1 MKDTASPATD
11 HDEQGTSQQTAAG
24 VALAAQEPASG
35 FSQRSERR
43 ASFGLLKRRS
53 MTRPAPDAPR
63 SRGEIWVA
71 LGCALLLLLLVINS
85 LVAFT
90 NIQALVDRE
99 HLVTHTQT
107 ILTRLES
114 LQSALDDAE
123 SGQRGYILTGQENYL
138 APYNQA
144 RAGMPERLDEL
155 QLLTA
160 SEPGQ
165 QARLSQL
172 RAFISSKF
180 DELQS
185 TIDLRRNNQ
194 TDEAI
199 QTVLSGRGEDT
210 MNSIRDTIGQM
221 EQTEDTLLI
230 QRSADARA
238 TLEGTTITF
247 VVATL
252 ADIGLLVIVFWLF
265 RRALKQRAR
274 VAAERERLLERER
287 EARLE
292 AVARAREL
300 EVVFDAVTDLVSVYD
315 ATGKLVQY
323 NAAANRL
330 ILLNNHL
337 ENIALPLEGRA
348 VRLDYRD
355 EQGNPL
361 PPERL
366 PQRRFLNGE
375 TLLGA
380 EAVDFQMRTPDGRVV
395 QFNVSGGPL
404 RDEDG
409 SIVGAVAVYR
419 DVTERRR
426 LERRTHETLD
436 ALLEMAA
443 AVVAGESLPSAQV
456 VPTSESLSRAGGVAR
471 RLAELTCSVLG
482 CERVSLA
489 VLDPEKNIL
498 RPVAVVGLSPEQ
510 EQQWWVEQEQ
520 QQTPLSENPMPE
532 MLARFMGGETL
543 LIDLREPPFNE
554 APNPYG
560 VLTMLAAP
568 MLVGQQFVGILSL
581 DFGGKE
587 HAYTEQE
594 IALAGAVAK
603 LSALVFE
610 RERLVRERAEAQA
623 NELALLESN
632 RQMDTFLSMASHEL
646 KTPLTS
652 MKLHLQLAQRR
663 VRALGERQPETPAE
677 FHKALAQLQDQF
689 TRSHQQVERLDRLV
703 NDLLDVSR
711 IQAGHLEM
719 RPEPADLL
727 AIVRERVEEQR
738 QVHTRR
744 SIRLRVSREQPAP
757 IVADA
762 ERIGQVVTNF
772 LTNALKYSPEHEP
785 VEVGIDIDEHQ
796 AQARVWVRDAGPG
809 IPAEEQARVWVRFHR
824 VAGIEVQS
832 GSGVGLGLG
841 LHISKTIIEEHQGQ
855 VGVESTPGQGSTFWF
870 TLPLAE

>member
-1 MKDTASPATD
+1 
-11 HDEQGTSQQTAAG
+11 
-24 VALAAQEPASG
+24 
-35 FSQRSERR
+35 
-43 ASFGLLKRRS
+43 
-53 MTRPAPDAPR
+53 MTQPVPDAPR
-63 SRGEIWVA
+63 PRSELWVA

-90 NIQALVDRE
+90 NIQSLVDRE

-107 ILTRLES
+107 ILTRLET
-114 LQSALDDAE
+114 LQSTLDDAE
-123 SGQRGYILTGQENYL
+123 SSERGYILTGQESYL

-144 RAGMPERLDEL
+144 RAGLPERLEDL

-160 SEPGQ
+160 GEPGQ
-165 QARLSQL
+165 QARLAQL
-172 RAFISSKF
+172 RALITNKF

-199 QTVLSGRGEDT
+199 QIVLSGRGEDT
-210 MNSIRDTIGQM
+210 TNAIHSIIGQM
-221 EQTEDTLLI
+221 EQTEDTLLT
-230 QRSADARA
+230 QRSAAARA
-238 TLEGTTITF
+238 TLEGTSITF
-247 VVATL
+247 IVATL
-252 ADIGLLVIVFWLF
+252 ADIALLVIVFWLF
-265 RRALKQRAR
+265 RRALTQRTQ
-274 VAAERERLLERER
+274 VAAERERLLQSERG
-287 EARLE
+287 ARLD

-323 NAAANRL
+323 NAAANKL
-330 ILLNNHL
+330 MGLNNHP
-337 ENIALPLEGRA
+337 EHVALPLEERA
-348 VRLDYRD
+348 ARLKYRD

-366 PQRRFLNGE
+366 PQRRFLKGE

-380 EAVDFQMRTPDGRVV
+380 EAVDFQMRTLDGREV

-443 AVVAGESLPSAQV
+443 AVVAGESLPGALV
-456 VPTSESLSRAGGVAR
+456 VPTTESLSRAGGVAR
-471 RLAELTCSVLG
+471 RLAELTCSVLD

-489 VLDPEKNIL
+489 VLDPEQNIL

-510 EQQWWVEQEQ
+510 EQQWWIEQEQ
-520 QQTPLSENPMPE
+520 QQTPLSENPMPD
-532 MLARFMGGETL
+532 MLARFLGGETL

-560 VLTMLAAP
+560 VLVMLAAP
-568 MLVGQQFVGILSL
+568 MLVGQQFVGVLSL
-581 DFGGKE
+581 DYGGKE

-594 IALAGAVAK
+594 IMLAGAVAK
-603 LSALVFE
+603 LAALVFE

-663 VRALGERQPETPAE
+663 VRALGERQPATPTE
-677 FHKALAQLQDQF
+677 SHKTLEQLQDQF

-719 RPEPADLL
+719 RPEPTDLL
-727 AIVRERVEEQR
+727 AIVREQVEELR

-744 SIRLRVSREQPAP
+744 SIRLHISREQPAP

-772 LTNALKYSPEHEP
+772 LTNALKYSPETQP
-785 VEVGIDIDEHQ
+785 VEVGIDIDEG
-796 AQARVWVRDAGPG
+796 QARVWVRDAGPG
-809 IPAEEQARVWVRFHR
+809 IPAEEQERIWERFHR
-824 VAGIEVQS
+824 VAGIAVQS

-855 VGVESTPGQGSTFWF
+855 VGVESAPGQGSTFWF
-870 TLPLAE
+870 TLPLDG

>member
-1 MKDTASPATD
+1 
-11 HDEQGTSQQTAAG
+11 
-24 VALAAQEPASG
+24 
-35 FSQRSERR
+35 
-43 ASFGLLKRRS
+43 
-53 MTRPAPDAPR
+53 
-63 SRGEIWVA
+63 
-71 LGCALLLLLLVINS
+71 
-85 LVAFT
+85 
-90 NIQALVDRE
+90 
-99 HLVTHTQT
+99 
-107 ILTRLES
+107 
-114 LQSALDDAE
+114 
-123 SGQRGYILTGQENYL
+123 
-138 APYNQA
+138 
-144 RAGMPERLDEL
+144 
-155 QLLTA
+155 
-160 SEPGQ
+160 
-165 QARLSQL
+165 
-172 RAFISSKF
+172 
-180 DELQS
+180 
-185 TIDLRRNNQ
+185 
-194 TDEAI
+194 
-199 QTVLSGRGEDT
+199 
-210 MNSIRDTIGQM
+210 
-221 EQTEDTLLI
+221 
-230 QRSADARA
+230 
-238 TLEGTTITF
+238 
-247 VVATL
+247 
-252 ADIGLLVIVFWLF
+252 
-265 RRALKQRAR
+265 
-274 VAAERERLLERER
+274 
-287 EARLE
+287 
-292 AVARAREL
+292 
-300 EVVFDAVTDLVSVYD
+300 
-315 ATGKLVQY
+315 
-323 NAAANRL
+323 
-330 ILLNNHL
+330 
-337 ENIALPLEGRA
+337 
-348 VRLDYRD
+348 
-355 EQGNPL
+355 
-361 PPERL
+361 
-366 PQRRFLNGE
+366 
-375 TLLGA
+375 
-380 EAVDFQMRTPDGRVV
+380 MRTPDGRVV

>member
-1 MKDTASPATD
+1 MKDTVSPATGP
-11 HDEQGTSQQTAAG
+11 DEQGTSQQTKAG

-35 FSQRSERR
+35 FSQRSGQRV
-43 ASFGLLKRRS
+43 ASRLLKRSSR
-53 MTRPAPDAPR
+53 TQPAPDAPR
-63 SRGEIWVA
+63 ARGELWVA

-90 NIQALVDRE
+90 NIQSLVDRE

-107 ILTRLES
+107 ILTSLES
-114 LQSALDDAE
+114 LQTTLDDAE
-123 SGQRGYILTGQENYL
+123 SAQRGYILTGQESYL

-144 RAGMPERLDEL
+144 RAGLPEQLDEL

-172 RAFISSKF
+172 RALISSKF

-199 QTVLSGRGEDT
+199 QIVLSGRGEDT
-210 MNSIRDTIGQM
+210 MNSIRGIISQM

-238 TLEGTTITF
+238 TLEGTSVTF
-247 VVATL
+247 IVATL

-265 RRALKQRAR
+265 RRALHQRSR
-274 VAAERERLLERER
+274 VAAERERLLQSER
-287 EARLE
+287 EARLD

-337 ENIALPLEGRA
+337 ENVALPLEGRA
-348 VRLDYRD
+348 ARLDYRD

-380 EAVDFQMRTPDGRVV
+380 EAVDFQMRTLDGREV

-426 LERRTHETLD
+426 LERRAHETLD

-443 AVVAGESLPSAQV
+443 AVVAGESLPSAPV
-456 VPTSESLSRAGGVAR
+456 VPIPESLSRAGGVAR

-510 EQQWWVEQEQ
+510 EQQWWIEQEQ

-532 MLARFMGGETL
+532 LLAHFLGGETL

-560 VLTMLAAP
+560 VLVMLAAP
-568 MLVGQQFVGILSL
+568 MLVGQQFVGMLSL

-594 IALAGAVAK
+594 IVLAGAVAK
-603 LSALVFE
+603 LCALVFE

-623 NELALLESN
+623 NEMALLESN

-663 VRALGERQPETPAE
+663 VNSLVDRQPGTHAE

-689 TRSHQQVERLDRLV
+689 TRSHQQVDRLDRLV

-719 RPEPADLL
+719 RPEPSDLL

-744 SIRLRVSREQPAP
+744 SIRLHISREQPAL

-762 ERIGQVVTNF
+762 ERIGQVVTNL
-772 LTNALKYSPEHEP
+772 LTNALKYSQENQP
-785 VEVGIDIDEHQ
+785 VEVGIDIDEH
-796 AQARVWVRDAGPG
+796 QARVWVRDAGPG
-809 IPAEEQARVWVRFHR
+809 IPAEEQARVWDRFHR

-841 LHISKTIIEEHQGQ
+841 LYISKTIIEEHQGQ
-855 VGVESTPGQGSTFWF
+855 VGVESAPDQGSTFWF
-870 TLPLAE
+870 TLPLDG

>member
-1 MKDTASPATD
+1 MKDTASPTTD
-11 HDEQGTSQQTAAG
+11 HNAQETAQRAAEG
-24 VALAAQEPASG
+24 VALATQEPASG
-35 FSQRSERR
+35 FSQRSAQR
-43 ASFGLLKRRS
+43 AVGSLLKRR
-53 MTRPAPDAPR
+53 MTRPVPAAPHPH
-63 SRGEIWVA
+63 SELWVA
-71 LGCALLLLLLVINS
+71 LGCALLLMLLVINS

-90 NIQALVDRE
+90 NIQSLVDRE

-107 ILTRLES
+107 ILTRLER
-114 LQSALDDAE
+114 LQTTLDDAE
-123 SGQRGYILTGQENYL
+123 SAQRGYILTGQESYL
-138 APYNQA
+138 TPYNQA
-144 RAGMPERLDEL
+144 RAALPGQLDDL
-155 QLLTA
+155 QALTA
-160 SEPGQ
+160 GEPGQ
-165 QARLSQL
+165 QERLAQV
-172 RAFISSKF
+172 RALIDSKLN
-180 DELQS
+180 ELQS

-199 QTVLSGRGEDT
+199 QIVLSGQGEDT
-210 MNSIRDTIGQM
+210 MNAIQSLISQM
-221 EQTEDTLLI
+221 EQTEDTLLT
-230 QRSADARA
+230 QRSADANA
-238 TLEGTTITF
+238 TLEGATITF
-247 VVATL
+247 IVATL
-252 ADIGLLVIVFWLF
+252 ADIGLLVIVFLLF
-265 RRALKQRAR
+265 RRALTQRTQ
-274 VAAERERLLERER
+274 VAAERERLLASER
-287 EARLE
+287 EARLD

-315 ATGKLVQY
+315 ATGRLVQY
-323 NAAANRL
+323 NAAANKL
-330 ILLNNHL
+330 IGLNNHL
-337 ENIALPLEGRA
+337 EHIVLPLEERA
-348 VRLDYRD
+348 TRLDYRD

-380 EAVDFQMRTPDGRVV
+380 EAVDFLLHTPDGREV

-404 RDEDG
+404 RDEDK
-409 SIVGAVAVYR
+409 IVGAVAVYR

-436 ALLEMAA
+436 ALLEMASV
-443 AVVAGESLPSAQV
+443 VVAGESLPGASV

-498 RPVAVVGLSPEQ
+498 CPVAVVGLSPEQ
-510 EQQWWVEQEQ
+510 ERQWWVEQAQ
-520 QQTPLSENPMPE
+520 QQTPLSASPMPDL
-532 MLARFMGGETL
+532 LARFLGGETL
-543 LIDLREPPFNE
+543 LIDLRQPPFNA

-560 VLTMLAAP
+560 VLVMLAAP
-568 MLVGQQFVGILSL
+568 MLVGQQFVGMLSL

-594 IALAGAVAK
+594 IALAGAVAQ

-663 VRALGERQPETPAE
+663 VNSLGERQPETPAE

-711 IQAGHLEM
+711 IQAGRLHLSLSHL
-719 RPEPADLL
+719 DLGAL
-727 AIVRERVEEQR
+727 VQDVVEEQR
-738 QVHTRR
+738 QVHAERR
-744 SIRLRVSREQPAP
+744 MEWSQPEAEP
-757 IVADA
+757 LLVLADA
-762 ERIGQVVTNF
+762 GRISQVVQNY
-772 LTNALKYSPEHEP
+772 LSNALKYSSEADPIK
-785 VEVGIDIDEHQ
+785 VGITRE
-796 AQARVWVRDAGPG
+796 ASQARVWVRDQGPG
-809 IPAEEQARVWVRFHR
+809 LTPEQQAHLWERFYRVPGV
-824 VAGIEVQS
+824 EVQT
-832 GSGVGLGLG
+832 GSGVGMGLG
-841 LHISKTIIEEHQGQ
+841 LHICKTIIEQHQGQ
-855 VGVESTPGQGSTFWF
+855 VGVESVAGQGSTFWF
-870 TLPLAE
+870 TLPLA